1 MMIFITTGTQEPFDR
16 LLSTMEICAAKFPEV
31 EFVAQAINTDVD
43 ANNLKIEGFLSP
55 STFNDYFDRAD
66 LIVGHAGMGTIITAL
81 VKQKALIV
89 IPRDASLGEHRNDHQ
104 LATAKKMSALNYVKV
119 AYTSEELI
127 NFVELFINNE
137 IAVTSVKL
145 TPYASDSLIAELKT
159 LFGNS

>member
-16 LLSTMEICAAKFPEV
+16 LLDAMDICAAKFPEV
-31 EFVAQAINTDVD
+31 EFVAQVINTDVE
-43 ANNLKIEGFLSP
+43 AKNLKVEGFLSP
-55 STFNDYFDRAD
+55 ITFNDYFERAD

-81 VKQKALIV
+81 VKEKALIV

-119 AYTSEELI
+119 AYTSDELI
-127 NFVELFINNE
+127 NTIDLFLRNE
-137 IAVTSVKL
+137 ISLTSVKL
-145 TPYASDSLIAELKT
+145 TPYASDSLITELKT